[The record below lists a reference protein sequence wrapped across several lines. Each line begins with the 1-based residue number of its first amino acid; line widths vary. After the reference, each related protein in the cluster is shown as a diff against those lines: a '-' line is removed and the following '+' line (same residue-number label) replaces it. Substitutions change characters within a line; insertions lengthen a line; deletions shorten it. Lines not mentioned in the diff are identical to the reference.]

1 MLLYV
6 TDIYSKYAWNV
17 PKKDNKCITITCIS
31 YSRQKQK
38 NFFKKY
44 LKCLIILLVKVVLV
58 MMDHKTT
65 IFQLFFKSFTTP
77 TGSNRVSAWKCK
89 GLSQESNKLSNTL
102 DYSLAPK
109 LTLIHH
115 AKIAVKFEVSCL
127 KQDKVF

>member
-1 MLLYV
+1 MLLIF
-6 TDIYSKYAWNV
+6 TANMHGMFQRRIINV
-17 PKKDNKCITITCIS
+17 LQSPAFHTADKN
-31 YSRQKQK
+31 K

-102 DYSLAPK
+102 GYSLAPK